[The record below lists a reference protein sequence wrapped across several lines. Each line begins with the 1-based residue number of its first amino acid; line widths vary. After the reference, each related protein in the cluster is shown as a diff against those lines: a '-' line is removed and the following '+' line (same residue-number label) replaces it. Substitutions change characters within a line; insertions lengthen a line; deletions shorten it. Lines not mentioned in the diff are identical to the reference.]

1 MARRLI
7 GWQGS
12 SGGVWPGGSAF
23 CVGTMAII
31 AGPASLLSP
40 LRHSLPSVY
49 RWPQHCHLSGMAILL
64 SSYYHPTIR
73 SSIKS
78 FLQLIKILLYRD
90 SISLFMIRW
99 QATAESVDALGPAN
113 DGGAYTR
120 LGTGNP
126 WGMHVGMCVGITA
139 GMQVGMPCTSAWACV
154 RTSVYGT
161 CSDMCVRHVCGTDA
175 TPGRWRQPILV

>member
-49 RWPQHCHLSGMAILL
+49 RWPQHCHLSGVAILL
-64 SSYYHPTIR
+64 SSYYEVINQVVMTP
-73 SSIKS
+73 SAV
-78 FLQLIKILLYRD
+78 LL
-90 SISLFMIRW
+90 
-99 QATAESVDALGPAN
+99 ATYQNPAI
-113 DGGAYTR
+113 
-120 LGTGNP
+120 P
-126 WGMHVGMCVGITA
+126 
-139 GMQVGMPCTSAWACV
+139 
-154 RTSVYGT
+154 
-161 CSDMCVRHVCGTDA
+161 
-175 TPGRWRQPILV
+175 